1 MCQTEKTEI
10 KFQAGSTFGRPLNG
24 LLVCSCTDQ
33 ISYTPAPEITIRT
46 EPLVR
51 ERSIRFSSS
60 GTDVCLEMLKRIFK
74 NSSLTSLVLA
84 PSLPL
89 QTAIQTTD
97 TCHRKSDF
105 SWGGSWVCSTVL

>member
-1 MCQTEKTEI
+1 VCQTEKTEI

-24 LLVCSCTDQ
+24 LLASSFTDQ
-33 ISYTPAPEITIRT
+33 ISYTRAPEITIRT
-46 EPLVR
+46 ELLVR

-84 PSLPL
+84 PTLPF
-89 QTAIQTTD
+89 
-97 TCHRKSDF
+97 K
-105 SWGGSWVCSTVL
+105 